1 MKKIAFIFILF
12 FGSQASVLAAN
23 GEEILKNKCASCHDL
38 KGPAAKTLAELW
50 QRQGP
55 DLFYAGSKYN
65 ADWLTTWLQ
74 APKRIRPAGFHY
86 VQNIKPGKK
95 WDVVDK
101 SKLKPHFKLNEA
113 EADELVE
120 LATKEYEASTDY
132 FEFTRLINDHYNE
145 QQKIELIENLWH
157 IAYADNILD
166 KYEEH
171 VIRRIADLIY
181 VSHKD
186 FIASKLRAK
195 N

>member
-1 MKKIAFIFILF
+1 M
-12 FGSQASVLAAN
+12 AALML
-23 GEEILKNKCASCHDL
+23 EVAEADYQQQPEEKEILI
-38 KGPAAKTLAELW
+38 EL
-50 QRQGP
+50 
-55 DLFYAGSKYN
+55 
-65 ADWLTTWLQ
+65 T
-74 APKRIRPAGFHY
+74 
-86 VQNIKPGKK
+86 KK
-95 WDVVDK
+95 
-101 SKLKPHFKLNEA
+101 SFKLNEA

-195 N
+195 SKP